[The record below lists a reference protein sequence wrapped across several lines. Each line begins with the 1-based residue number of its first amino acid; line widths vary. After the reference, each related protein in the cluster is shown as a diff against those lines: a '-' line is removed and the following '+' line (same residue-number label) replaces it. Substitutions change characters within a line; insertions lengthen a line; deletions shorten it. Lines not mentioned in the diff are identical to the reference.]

1 MISISFPSVSKTEH
15 STTFSVE
22 FTAGD
27 TSQTLLYSIKQGG
40 EEPLFAHRSD
50 AFVVALLLH
59 AMRTQQDIQFSAPL
73 SERLFYQ
80 LEFHLIDFLFQI
92 FSNKGFY
99 RTKLFGPTTS
109 VRLPSKG
116 FVGTGISCGVDSLTS
131 FLRQSD
137 QRLNSLKL
145 THLCLFDTG
154 SHGRSADEQHSSMKS
169 KRNALASTFATD
181 QGYPLI
187 LCESNVHDV
196 LQDPYGFAHLF
207 YNISVVLALQNLFS
221 TYYYA
226 SGATVYDFLFSTEDP
241 AYYQSYLMQLLSTET
256 TTFYMSESTMSRFD
270 KTKFLSSSPVAK
282 KYLNVCNAS
291 SDNCGKC
298 NKCVRTLLTLDA
310 LGCLND
316 FQNVFDL
323 VDYRKNRSSFLKY
336 HFMMYL
342 EKDLVHREIQARSQF
357 GFFTTAFCLACLHF
371 HLRRVKRLSFSF
383 LCLVKGK

>member
-1 MISISFPSVSKTEH
+1 MIFISSPSVSKTDH

-40 EEPLFAHRSD
+40 EEPLFDHRSD

-73 SERLFYQ
+73 SEKLFYQ

-92 FSNKGFY
+92 FSNKGFH

-116 FVGTGISCGVDSLTS
+116 FVGTGISSGVDSLTS

-154 SHGRSADEQHSSMKS
+154 SHGKSTDEQYRSLKS
-169 KRNALASTFATD
+169 KRNALASTFAAD
-181 QGYPLI
+181 QGYPLL
-187 LCESNVHDV
+187 LCDSNVHDV
-196 LQDPYGFAHLF
+196 LPDPYGFAHLF

-226 SGATVYDFLFSTEDP
+226 SGATVLDFLFSTEDP
-241 AYYQSYLMQLLSTET
+241 AYYQPYLMQLLSTET

-270 KTKFLSSSPVAK
+270 KTKFLSNSPVAQ
-282 KYLNVCNAS
+282 KYLNVCNAGS
-291 SDNCGKC
+291 ANCGKC
-298 NKCVRTLLTLDA
+298 NKCIRTLLTLDF

-316 FQNVFDL
+316 FRAVFDL
-323 VDYRKNRSSFLKY
+323 DDYRRNRGRFLKY
-336 HFMMYL
+336 HFLMYL
-342 EKDLVHREIQARSQF
+342 DNNLVHREIQSRSQLSL
-357 GFFTTAFCLACLHF
+357 FTGAFCLAYLHF
-371 HLRRVKRLSFSF
+371 HLRRIKRGMKAIFGAG
-383 LCLVKGK
+383 KG

>member
-1 MISISFPSVSKTEH
+1 MLFLSSPSISKTER
-15 STTFSVE
+15 STSFSAE
-22 FTAGD
+22 LTTGN
-27 TSQTLLYSIKQGG
+27 TSQTLLYSIKNGCAETPFDQ
-40 EEPLFAHRSD
+40 RSD

-80 LEFHLIDFLFQI
+80 LEFHLIDFLFKI

-99 RTKLFGPTTS
+99 RTKLFGPTA
-109 VRLPSKG
+109 SKSMSSNG
-116 FVGTGISCGVDSLTS
+116 FVGTGISCGVDSLSS
-131 FLRQSD
+131 FVRQSD
-137 QRLNSLKL
+137 QRLGSLKL

-154 SHGRSADEQHSSMKS
+154 SHGRSSDEQYSSMKS
-169 KRNALASTFATD
+169 KRNALASTFAAD
-181 QGYPLI
+181 HGYPLI

-221 TYYYA
+221 IYYYA
-226 SGATVYDFLFSTEDP
+226 SGATVYDFLYSTEDP
-241 AYYQSYLMQLLSTET
+241 AYYQPYLMQLLSTEK

-270 KTKFLSSSPVAK
+270 KTKFLSNSPEAR

-291 SDNCGKC
+291 SANCGKC
-298 NKCVRTLLTLDA
+298 NKCIRTLLTLDV

-323 VDYRKNRSSFLKY
+323 VAYRKNKESFLKY
-336 HFMMYL
+336 HFLLYL
-342 EKDLVHREIQARSQF
+342 DNDLVHREIQARSQF
-357 GFFTTAFCLACLHF
+357 SFFTTAFCLACLHF
-371 HLRRVKRLSFSF
+371 HLRRMKRLIFSVF
-383 LCLVKGK
+383 SLVKAK

>member
-1 MISISFPSVSKTEH
+1 MLFLSPPSISKTEH
-15 STTFSVE
+15 STSFSAE
-22 FTAGD
+22 LTTGN
-27 TSQTLLYSIKQGG
+27 TSQTLLFSIKNGCA
-40 EEPLFAHRSD
+40 EPLFDQRSD

-80 LEFHLIDFLFQI
+80 LEFHLIDFLFRI

-137 QRLNSLKL
+137 QRLSSLKL

-154 SHGRSADEQHSSMKS
+154 SHGRSADEQYNSMKS
-169 KRNALASTFATD
+169 KRNALASTFAAD
-181 QGYPLI
+181 HGYPLI

-221 TYYYA
+221 VYYYA

-241 AYYQSYLMQLLSTET
+241 AYYQPYLMQLLSTET

-282 KYLNVCNAS
+282 KYLNVCNVGSA
-291 SDNCGKC
+291 NCGRC
-298 NKCVRTLLTLDA
+298 NKCIRTLLTLDF
-310 LGCLND
+310 LGCLD
-316 FQNVFDL
+316 EFQDVFDL
-323 VDYRKNRSSFLKY
+323 VDYRRNRGRFLKY
-336 HFMMYL
+336 HFMMFL
-342 EKDLVHREIQARSQF
+342 ENNLVHREIQSRSQF
-357 GFFTTAFCLACLHF
+357 SFFTGAFCLAYLHF
-371 HLRRVKRLSFSF
+371 HLRRIRRLMKTFF
-383 LCLVKGK
+383 GLGKV

>member
-1 MISISFPSVSKTEH
+1 M
-15 STTFSVE
+15 
-22 FTAGD
+22 
-27 TSQTLLYSIKQGG
+27 
-40 EEPLFAHRSD
+40 EPLFDQRSD

-73 SERLFYQ
+73 SEKLFYQ

-154 SHGRSADEQHSSMKS
+154 SHGRSADEQYRSMKS

-282 KYLNVCNAS
+282 KYLNVCNAGS
-291 SDNCGKC
+291 ANCGRC
-298 NKCVRTLLTLDA
+298 NKCIRTLLTLDF

-316 FQNVFDL
+316 FQDVFNL
-323 VDYRKNRSSFLKY
+323 VDYRKNRSKLLKY
-336 HFMMYL
+336 HFIMYL
-342 EKDLVHREIQARSQF
+342 ENDFFHREIQARSHLS
-357 GFFTTAFCLACLHF
+357 FFSVAFCLAYLHF
-371 HLRRVKRLSFSF
+371 HLRRFKQLMKTIFAT
-383 LCLVKGK
+383 GKV